1 MWFVAVVVFAV
12 GCAAVFAGRSFSQGR
27 AVGPRSRAVSPR
39 LLAIVVPHSQDACEA
54 VRGLATHRFDPLRA
68 PKLPL
73 DGCTM
78 SESCR
83 CRYQSVAERRFTIRR
98 KGRDRRSLIR
108 FELENPSR
116 RWGPGRRKMDW
127 LGWSGPNLWNLW
139 KTERPGSGKT
149 VQSKIPVVHD
159 PSVTPTDSDRK
170 DRD

>member
-1 MWFVAVVVFAV
+1 MWFVAVVVFAL
-12 GCAAVFAGRSFSQGR
+12 GCAAVFARRSFSRGA
-27 AVGPRSRAVSPR
+27 AVGPRLGAVSPG
-39 LLAIVVPHSQDACEA
+39 LLAIVPQTQEACEA
-54 VRGLATHRFDPLRA
+54 VLGLATHRFDRLRA

-78 SESCR
+78 RESCR

-116 RWGPGRRKMDW
+116 RWGPGRRKKDW
-127 LGWSGPNLWNLW
+127 LGWAGTNPWNLW
-139 KTERPGSGKT
+139 KTEGPGLGKT
-149 VQSKIPVVHD
+149 AQSKIPVVHD
-159 PSVTPTDSDRK
+159 PSVSPADSDRK